1 MKEASFVWDADKLDR
16 FMANPDAVVSG
27 NSMKP
32 FGGLASADDRAK
44 IIAYMQ
50 SGAASQ

>member
-1 MKEASFVWDADKLDR
+1 MKEAGFIWDADKLDR

-32 FGGLASADDRAK
+32 FGGVASAEDRAK

-50 SGAASQ
+50 SGTAGQ